1 MGSSVVVFIDEG
13 VDQRLQFG
21 DGGGL
26 GLLGGE
32 PFLECLVEAF
42 DFAAGG
48 GMVRGGVLLLDLEFR
63 EPGLEGVAAAS
74 ELGET
79 CRVDHSVVGE
89 DRGRKP
95 LVETALIEGVDDDVA
110 GGAVVCGD
118 RECVAGVIVEPDQ
131 DLGVCSAG

>member
-74 ELGET
+74 EPGET

-89 DRGRKP
+89 DRGRKAVLFCGFGECFDNDEAADT
-95 LVETALIEGVDDDVA
+95 LVG
-110 GGAVVCGD
+110 GD
-118 RECVAGVIVEPDQ
+118 RECVAGVIVEPD
-131 DLGVCSAG
+131 